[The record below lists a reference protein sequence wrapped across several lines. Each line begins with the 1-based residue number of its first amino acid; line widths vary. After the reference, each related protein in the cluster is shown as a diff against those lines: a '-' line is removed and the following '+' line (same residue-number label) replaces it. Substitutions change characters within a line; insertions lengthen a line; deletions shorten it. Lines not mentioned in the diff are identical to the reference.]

1 MDKNGAK
8 KESLLDRLL
17 ARQDAEFRATVEE
30 LVRKQGWDEN
40 DPNFLIGIATG
51 QIQLLLKEMPTVMD
65 ATFDKGLTK
74 LSGKLTEL
82 QKWQSLQQTIINDA
96 VKKFSTVSE
105 RFIQQ
110 LDTCTDTLTAEVRD
124 ATKEVKD
131 AAKEVKNACSDIQ
144 QQRDDTVTSIKGLN
158 DSHAKRSKSID
169 DKYTSLKQTIDA
181 LEIKMMGMMFAAN
194 RISTLGILGAVSV
207 LGFCMGVA
215 FLTGSSV
222 YSMFQAQKIT
232 SAFFWELVRWG
243 LGSGYV
249 VTALI
254 LGGIFVRKIGDYDWD
269 NIGYLLIW
277 IGVGLG
283 LVLPLKT
290 IGIIPL
296 HWFGT

>member
-1 MDKNGAK
+1 
-8 KESLLDRLL
+8 
-17 ARQDAEFRATVEE
+17 
-30 LVRKQGWDEN
+30 
-40 DPNFLIGIATG
+40 
-51 QIQLLLKEMPTVMD
+51 MPTVMD

-74 LSGKLTEL
+74 LSGKLAEL

-96 VKKFSTVSE
+96 VKKFSTVSDK
-105 RFIQQ
+105 FIQQ
-110 LDTCTDTLTAEVRD
+110 LDTCTDTLTAEIRD
-124 ATKEVKD
+124 AALEVKE
-131 AAKEVKNACSDIQ
+131 ARSDIQ
-144 QQRDDTVTSIKGLN
+144 QHRDDTVASIKGFK
-158 DSHAKRSKSID
+158 DSHARRSKSID
-169 DKYTSLKQTIDA
+169 DKYISLKQTIDA
-181 LEIKMMGMMFAAN
+181 LEVKMTGMMFAAN

-222 YSMFQAQKIT
+222 YSMFQANKIT

-243 LGSGYV
+243 LSSGYV

-269 NIGYLLIW
+269 NLGYLLIFF
-277 IGVGLG
+277 GVGIG

-296 HWFGT
+296 

>member
-1 MDKNGAK
+1 MDRPRTK

-51 QIQLLLKEMPTVMD
+51 QIQILLQEMPTVMD
-65 ATFDKGLTK
+65 ATFDRGLTK

-96 VKKFSTVSE
+96 VKKFSTVSDK
-105 RFIQQ
+105 FIQQ

-124 ATKEVKD
+124 AAQEVKS
-131 AAKEVKNACSDIQ
+131 ARSDIQ
-144 QQRDDTVTSIKGLN
+144 QHRNETVASIKGLRN
-158 DSHAKRSKSID
+158 DHVKRTDDID
-169 DKYTSLKQTIDA
+169 AKYTSLKQTLDA
-181 LEIKMMGMMFAAN
+181 FEIKMTGMMFAAN
-194 RISTLGILGAVSV
+194 RVSTLGILGSVSV
-207 LGFCMGVA
+207 LGFCMCFA
-215 FLTGSSV
+215 FLFGSRT
-222 YSMFQAQKIT
+222 YSMYDSHKIT

-243 LGSGYV
+243 IASGYV
-249 VTALI
+249 VSAFI

-269 NIGYLLIW
+269 KIGYILVF

>member
-8 KESLLDRLL
+8 KQSLLDRLL

-51 QIQLLLKEMPTVMD
+51 QIQILLKEMPTLMD
-65 ATFDKGLTK
+65 ATFDKNLTK

-96 VKKFSTVSE
+96 VKKFSAVSDK
-105 RFIQQ
+105 FIQR
-110 LDTCTDTLTAEVRD
+110 LDTCTDTLTAEIRD
-124 ATKEVKD
+124 AALEVKE
-131 AAKEVKNACSDIQ
+131 ARADIKQ
-144 QQRDDTVTSIKGLN
+144 HRDDTVTSIKGFK

-169 DKYTSLKQTIDA
+169 DKYISLKQTIDA
-181 LEIKMMGMMFAAN
+181 LEVKMTGMMFAAN
-194 RISTLGILGAVSV
+194 RISTLGTLGAVSV

-222 YSMFQAQKIT
+222 YSMFQANKIT
-232 SAFFWELVRWG
+232 NTFFWELVRWG
-243 LGSGYV
+243 LSSGYI

-269 NIGYLLIW
+269 KLGYLLIFF
-277 IGVGLG
+277 GVGIG

-296 HWFGT
+296 

>member
-1 MDKNGAK
+1 VDKFGAK

-65 ATFDKGLTK
+65 TTLDRGLTK
-74 LSGKLTEL
+74 LSIKLTEL
-82 QKWQSLQQTIINDA
+82 QKWQSLQQTIIDDA
-96 VKKFSTVSE
+96 VKKFSTVSDK
-105 RFIQQ
+105 FIQQ
-110 LDTCTDTLTAEVRD
+110 LDTCTDTLTAEVRS
-124 ATKEVKD
+124 ATREVKSARD
-131 AAKEVKNACSDIQ
+131 DIQ
-144 QQRDDTVTSIKGLN
+144 QQRDETVDSIKGLKN
-158 DSHAKRSKSID
+158 DHVKRTDNID
-169 DKYTSLKQTIDA
+169 AKYTSLKQTLDA
-181 LEIKMMGMMFAAN
+181 LEVKMTGMMFAAN
-194 RISTLGILGAVSV
+194 RISTLGILGSVSV

-222 YSMFQAQKIT
+222 YSMFQAHKIT

-243 LGSGYV
+243 LVSGYI

-254 LGGIFVRKIGDYDWD
+254 LGGIFVRKIGDYDYD
-269 NIGYLLIW
+269 NIGYLLIFA
-277 IGVGLG
+277 GVGLA

-296 HWFGT
+296 RLFGT

>member
-8 KESLLDRLL
+8 KQSLLDRLL

-51 QIQLLLKEMPTVMD
+51 QIQILLKEMPTLMD
-65 ATFDKGLTK
+65 ATFDQSLTK

-96 VKKFSTVSE
+96 VKKFSTVSDK
-105 RFIQQ
+105 FIQQ

-124 ATKEVKD
+124 AAIEVKE
-131 AAKEVKNACSDIQ
+131 ARADIQ
-144 QQRDDTVTSIKGLN
+144 QHRDETVASIKGFK
-158 DSHAKRSKSID
+158 DSHARRSKSID
-169 DKYTSLKQTIDA
+169 DKYISLKQTIDA
-181 LEIKMMGMMFAAN
+181 LEVKMTGMMFAAN

-222 YSMFQAQKIT
+222 YSMFQANKIT
-232 SAFFWELVRWG
+232 SAFFWELVKWG
-243 LGSGYV
+243 LSSGYV

-269 NIGYLLIW
+269 KLGYLLIFF
-277 IGVGLG
+277 GVGIG

-296 HWFGT
+296 

>member
-1 MDKNGAK
+1 MDKNEAK
-8 KESLLDRLL
+8 KQSLLDRLL

-51 QIQLLLKEMPTVMD
+51 QIQILLQEMPTVMD

-96 VKKFSTVSE
+96 VKKFSTVSDK
-105 RFIQQ
+105 FIQQ

-124 ATKEVKD
+124 AAGEVKS
-131 AAKEVKNACSDIQ
+131 ARADIQ
-144 QQRDDTVTSIKGLN
+144 QHRDDTVASIKGFK

-181 LEIKMMGMMFAAN
+181 LEVKMTGMMFAAN

-222 YSMFQAQKIT
+222 YSMFQANKIT

-243 LGSGYV
+243 LSSGYV

-269 NIGYLLIW
+269 KIGYLLIFF
-277 IGVGLG
+277 GVGIG

-296 HWFGT
+296 

>member
-30 LVRKQGWDEN
+30 LVRKQGWPED
-40 DPNFLIGIATG
+40 DPSFLIGIATG
-51 QIQLLLKEMPTVMD
+51 QIQVLLKEMPTAMD

-82 QKWQSLQQTIINDA
+82 QKWQTLQQTIINDA
-96 VKKFSTVSE
+96 VTKLSTASDL
-105 RFIQQ
+105 FIEK
-110 LDTCTDTLTAEVRD
+110 LDTSTDTLVA
-124 ATKEVKD
+124 
-131 AAKEVKNACSDIQ
+131 EVKNAAQAVKDASSDIET
-144 QQRDDTVTSIKGLN
+144 QRERTVTSIKN
-158 DSHAKRSKSID
+158 FKDSHEKRSKRIE
-169 DKYTSLKQTIDA
+169 DKHQTLEKTIDA
-181 LEIKMMGMMFAAN
+181 LEVKMTGMMFAAN
-194 RISTLGILGAVSV
+194 RISMLGILGTVSV

-222 YSMFQAQKIT
+222 YSMFQAHKIT

-243 LGSGYV
+243 LGSGFIV
-249 VTALI
+249 SAFI

-269 NIGYLLIW
+269 KMGNLLVFIGI
-277 IGVGLG
+277 GLG

>member
-1 MDKNGAK
+1 VDNRAK

-51 QIQLLLKEMPTVMD
+51 QIQILLKEMPTVMD

-74 LSGKLTEL
+74 LSLKLTEL
-82 QKWQSLQQTIINDA
+82 QKWQSLQQTIINDT
-96 VKKFSTVSE
+96 VKKFSTVSDK
-105 RFIQQ
+105 FIQQ
-110 LDTCTDTLTAEVRD
+110 LDTCTDTLTAEVRS
-124 ATKEVKD
+124 AASEVKS
-131 AAKEVKNACSDIQ
+131 ARSDIQ
-144 QQRDDTVTSIKGLN
+144 QQRNDTVASIKDLKS
-158 DSHAKRSKSID
+158 DHVKRTDNID
-169 DKYTSLKQTIDA
+169 AKYTSLKQTVDA
-181 LEIKMMGMMFAAN
+181 LEVKMTGMMFAAN
-194 RISTLGILGAVSV
+194 RISMLGILGTVSV

-215 FLTGSSV
+215 FLTGSST
-222 YSMFQAQKIT
+222 YSMFQAHKIP

-243 LGSGYV
+243 LCSGYV
-249 VTALI
+249 VSAFI

-269 NIGYLLIW
+269 KIGYILVF
-277 IGVGLG
+277 IGIGLG

-296 HWFGT
+296 HLFSPT

>member
-1 MDKNGAK
+1 MDKNGAR

-51 QIQLLLKEMPTVMD
+51 QIQILLKEMPTVMD

-74 LSGKLTEL
+74 LSLKLTEL

-96 VKKFSTVSE
+96 VKKFSTVSDK
-105 RFIQQ
+105 FIQQ

-124 ATKEVKD
+124 AALEVKS
-131 AAKEVKNACSDIQ
+131 ARSDIQ
-144 QQRDDTVTSIKGLN
+144 QHRNETVASIKGLRS
-158 DSHAKRSKSID
+158 DHVKRTDNID
-169 DKYTSLKQTIDA
+169 AKYTSLKQTLDA
-181 LEIKMMGMMFAAN
+181 LEVKMTGMMFAAN
-194 RISTLGILGAVSV
+194 RISMLGILGTVSV

-222 YSMFQAQKIT
+222 YSMFQANKIT

-254 LGGIFVRKIGDYDWD
+254 LGGIFVRKIGDDDWD
-269 NIGYLLIW
+269 KIGYILVF

-296 HWFGT
+296 

>member
-1 MDKNGAK
+1 MDKFGA

-17 ARQDAEFRATVEE
+17 ARQDPEFRATVEE

-51 QIQLLLKEMPTVMD
+51 QIQILLKEMPTLMD
-65 ATFDKGLTK
+65 ATFDKSLTK
-74 LSGKLTEL
+74 LSGKLAEL

-96 VKKFSTVSE
+96 VKKFSTVSDK
-105 RFIQQ
+105 FIQQ
-110 LDTCTDTLTAEVRD
+110 LDTCTDTLTAEIRD
-124 ATKEVKD
+124 AALEVKE
-131 AAKEVKNACSDIQ
+131 ARSDIQ
-144 QQRDDTVTSIKGLN
+144 QHRDDTVASIKGFK

-169 DKYTSLKQTIDA
+169 DKYISLKQTIDA
-181 LEIKMMGMMFAAN
+181 LEVKMTGMMFAAN
-194 RISTLGILGAVSV
+194 RISTLGILGSVSV

-222 YSMFQAQKIT
+222 YSMFQANKIT

-269 NIGYLLIW
+269 NIGYLLIFL
-277 IGVGLG
+277 GVGLG

-296 HWFGT
+296 

>member
-1 MDKNGAK
+1 MDKFGA

-17 ARQDAEFRATVEE
+17 ARQDPEFRATVEE

-51 QIQLLLKEMPTVMD
+51 QIQILLKEMPTLMD
-65 ATFDKGLTK
+65 TTFDRGLTK

-96 VKKFSTVSE
+96 VKKFSTVSDK
-105 RFIQQ
+105 FIQQ
-110 LDTCTDTLTAEVRD
+110 LDTCTDTLTAEVRS
-124 ATKEVKD
+124 AALEVKS
-131 AAKEVKNACSDIQ
+131 ARSDIQ
-144 QQRDDTVTSIKGLN
+144 QHRNDTVASIKGLKS
-158 DSHAKRSKSID
+158 DHVKRTDNID
-169 DKYTSLKQTIDA
+169 ARYTSLKQTVDA
-181 LEIKMMGMMFAAN
+181 LEIKMTGMMFAAN
-194 RISTLGILGAVSV
+194 RISTLGILGSVSV

-222 YSMFQAQKIT
+222 YSMFQANKIT

-269 NIGYLLIW
+269 NIGYLLIFA
-277 IGVGLG
+277 GVGLG

>member
-1 MDKNGAK
+1 MDRPRTK

-51 QIQLLLKEMPTVMD
+51 QIQILLQEMPTVMD
-65 ATFDKGLTK
+65 ATFDQGLTK

-96 VKKFSTVSE
+96 VKKFSTVSDK
-105 RFIQQ
+105 FIKQ

-124 ATKEVKD
+124 AAQEVKD
-131 AAKEVKNACSDIQ
+131 ARADIQ
-144 QQRDDTVTSIKGLN
+144 QQRNETVTSIKGFK
-158 DSHAKRSKSID
+158 DSHSKRSKSIE
-169 DKYTSLKQTIDA
+169 DKYTSLQQTIDA
-181 LEIKMMGMMFAAN
+181 FEIKMTGMMFAAN

-222 YSMFQAQKIT
+222 YSMFQANKIT
-232 SAFFWELVRWG
+232 SAFFWELVKWG
-243 LGSGYV
+243 LSSGYV

-269 NIGYLLIW
+269 NLGYLLIFF
-277 IGVGLG
+277 GVGIG

-296 HWFGT
+296 

>member
-1 MDKNGAK
+1 MDKNGAR

-74 LSGKLTEL
+74 LSLKLTEL
-82 QKWQSLQQTIINDA
+82 QKWQTLQQTIINDA
-96 VKKFSTVSE
+96 VKKFSTVSDK
-105 RFIQQ
+105 FIQQ
-110 LDTCTDTLTAEVRD
+110 LDTCTDTLTAEVRS
-124 ATKEVKD
+124 AASEVKS
-131 AAKEVKNACSDIQ
+131 ARADIQ
-144 QQRDDTVTSIKGLN
+144 QHRNETVASIKGLGN
-158 DSHAKRSKSID
+158 DHVKRTDNID
-169 DKYTSLKQTIDA
+169 AKYTSLKQTIDA
-181 LEIKMMGMMFAAN
+181 LEVKMTGMMFAAN
-194 RISTLGILGAVSV
+194 RISMFGILGTVSV

-222 YSMFQAQKIT
+222 YSMFQAHKIT

-249 VTALI
+249 VTAFI

-269 NIGYLLIW
+269 KIGNLLVF
-277 IGVGLG
+277 IGVTLA

-296 HWFGT
+296 H

>member
-1 MDKNGAK
+1 MDKNGAR

-51 QIQLLLKEMPTVMD
+51 QIQILLKEMPTVMD
-65 ATFDKGLTK
+65 ATFDQGLTK
-74 LSGKLTEL
+74 LSLKLTEL

-96 VKKFSTVSE
+96 VKKFSTVSDK
-105 RFIQQ
+105 FIQQ

-124 ATKEVKD
+124 AALEVK
-131 AAKEVKNACSDIQ
+131 AARSDIQ
-144 QQRDDTVTSIKGLN
+144 QHRNETVASIKGLRS
-158 DSHAKRSKSID
+158 DHVKRTDNID
-169 DKYTSLKQTIDA
+169 AKYTSLKQTLDA
-181 LEIKMMGMMFAAN
+181 LEIKMTGMMFAAN
-194 RISTLGILGAVSV
+194 RISTLGILGSVSV
-207 LGFCMGVA
+207 LGFCMGFA

-222 YSMFQAQKIT
+222 YAMFQAHKIP

-243 LGSGYV
+243 LCSGYV
-249 VTALI
+249 VSALI
-254 LGGIFVRKIGDYDWD
+254 LGGIFVRKIGDYEWD
-269 NIGYLLIW
+269 KIGYILVF

-296 HWFGT
+296 HLFGT

>member
-1 MDKNGAK
+1 MDKNGAR

-51 QIQLLLKEMPTVMD
+51 QIQILLKEMPTVMD

-74 LSGKLTEL
+74 LSLKLTEL
-82 QKWQSLQQTIINDA
+82 QKWQTLQQTIINDA
-96 VKKFSTVSE
+96 VKKFSTVSDK
-105 RFIQQ
+105 FIQQ
-110 LDTCTDTLTAEVRD
+110 LDTCTDTLTAEVRS
-124 ATKEVKD
+124 AALEVKS
-131 AAKEVKNACSDIQ
+131 ARVDIQ
-144 QQRDDTVTSIKGLN
+144 QQRNDTVASIKGFK
-158 DSHAKRSKSID
+158 DSHAKRSKNIED
-169 DKYTSLKQTIDA
+169 QHKNLEQTIDA
-181 LEIKMMGMMFAAN
+181 LEVKMTGMMFAAN
-194 RISTLGILGAVSV
+194 RISMLGILGTVSV

-222 YSMFQAQKIT
+222 YSMFQAHKIT

-249 VTALI
+249 VTAFI
-254 LGGIFVRKIGDYDWD
+254 LGGIFVRKIGDDDWD
-269 NIGYLLIW
+269 KIGYILVF

-296 HWFGT
+296 

>member
-1 MDKNGAK
+1 
-8 KESLLDRLL
+8 
-17 ARQDAEFRATVEE
+17 
-30 LVRKQGWDEN
+30 
-40 DPNFLIGIATG
+40 
-51 QIQLLLKEMPTVMD
+51 MPTVMD

-82 QKWQSLQQTIINDA
+82 QKWQSLQQTIINDT
-96 VKKFSTVSE
+96 VKKFSTVSD

-110 LDTCTDTLTAEVRD
+110 LDTCTDTLTAEVRS
-124 ATKEVKD
+124 AASEVKS
-131 AAKEVKNACSDIQ
+131 ARSDIQ
-144 QQRDDTVTSIKGLN
+144 QQRNDTVASIKDLKS
-158 DSHAKRSKSID
+158 DHVKRTDNID
-169 DKYTSLKQTIDA
+169 AKYTSLKQTLDA
-181 LEIKMMGMMFAAN
+181 LEIKMTGMMFAAN
-194 RISTLGILGAVSV
+194 RISMLGILGTVSV

-222 YSMFQAQKIT
+222 YSMFQAHKIT

-269 NIGYLLIW
+269 NIGYLLIFA
-277 IGVGLG
+277 GVGLG

-296 HWFGT
+296 

>member
-1 MDKNGAK
+1 VDNNRAK

-96 VKKFSTVSE
+96 VKKFSTVSDK
-105 RFIQQ
+105 FIQQ

-124 ATKEVKD
+124 AAREVKS
-131 AAKEVKNACSDIQ
+131 ARSDIQ
-144 QQRDDTVTSIKGLN
+144 QQRDDTVASIK
-158 DSHAKRSKSID
+158 DFKDTHAKTSKSIE
-169 DKYTSLKQTIDA
+169 DKYTNLEQTMAA
-181 LEIKMMGMMFAAN
+181 LEVKMRGMMFAAN
-194 RISTLGILGAVSV
+194 RASSLGILGSVSV
-207 LGFCMGVA
+207 LGFCMGFA
-215 FLTGSSV
+215 FLAGSSV
-222 YSMFQAQKIT
+222 YAMFQAHKIP

-243 LGSGYV
+243 LCSGYV
-249 VTALI
+249 VSAFI

-269 NIGYLLIW
+269 KIGYILVF
-277 IGVGLG
+277 IGIGLG

-296 HWFGT
+296 HLFSPT

>member
-1 MDKNGAK
+1 VDKNGAK

-51 QIQLLLKEMPTVMD
+51 QIQILLKEMPTVMD
-65 ATFDKGLTK
+65 ATFDRGLTK

-82 QKWQSLQQTIINDA
+82 QKWQSLQQNIINDA
-96 VKKFSTVSE
+96 VKKFSTVSDK
-105 RFIQQ
+105 FIQR
-110 LDTCTDTLTAEVRD
+110 LDTCTDTLTAEVRS
-124 ATKEVKD
+124 AALEVKS
-131 AAKEVKNACSDIQ
+131 ARSDIQ
-144 QQRDDTVTSIKGLN
+144 QQRNDTVASIKDLGN
-158 DSHAKRSKSID
+158 DHVKRTDNID
-169 DKYTSLKQTIDA
+169 AKYTSLKQTLDA
-181 LEIKMMGMMFAAN
+181 LEVKMTGMMFAAN
-194 RISTLGILGAVSV
+194 RISTLGILGSVSV

-222 YSMFQAQKIT
+222 YSMFQAHKIT

-249 VTALI
+249 VTVLI
-254 LGGIFVRKIGDYDWD
+254 LGGIFVRKIGDYDYD
-269 NIGYLLIW
+269 NIGYLLIFF
-277 IGVGLG
+277 GVGLG

-296 HWFGT
+296 HLFGT

>member
-1 MDKNGAK
+1 MDKNGAR

-51 QIQLLLKEMPTVMD
+51 QIQILLKEMPTVMD
-65 ATFDKGLTK
+65 ATFDKGLSK
-74 LSGKLTEL
+74 LSLKLTEL
-82 QKWQSLQQTIINDA
+82 QKWQTLQQTIINDT
-96 VKKFSTVSE
+96 VKKFSTVSDK
-105 RFIQQ
+105 FIQR

-124 ATKEVKD
+124 AASEVK
-131 AAKEVKNACSDIQ
+131 AARADIQ
-144 QQRDDTVTSIKGLN
+144 QQRNETVASIKGFK
-158 DSHAKRSKSID
+158 DSHENRSKRIE
-169 DKYTSLKQTIDA
+169 DKHKNLEQTIDA
-181 LEIKMMGMMFAAN
+181 LEVKMTGMMFAAN
-194 RISTLGILGAVSV
+194 RINILGILGTVSV

-215 FLTGSSV
+215 FLTGGSV
-222 YSMFQAQKIT
+222 YSMFQANKIT

-269 NIGYLLIW
+269 KIGNLLVF
-277 IGVGLG
+277 IGVTLA

-296 HWFGT
+296 H

>member
-1 MDKNGAK
+1 MDKNGAR

-74 LSGKLTEL
+74 LSLKLTEL
-82 QKWQSLQQTIINDA
+82 QKWQTLQQTIINDT
-96 VKKFSTVSE
+96 VKKFSTVSDK
-105 RFIQQ
+105 FIQQ

-124 ATKEVKD
+124 AALEVKS
-131 AAKEVKNACSDIQ
+131 ARADIQ
-144 QQRDDTVTSIKGLN
+144 QQRNETVASIQGFK
-158 DSHAKRSKSID
+158 DSHENRSKRIE
-169 DKYTSLKQTIDA
+169 DKHKNLEQTIDA
-181 LEIKMMGMMFAAN
+181 LEVKMTGMMFAAN
-194 RISTLGILGAVSV
+194 RINILGILGTVSV

-215 FLTGSSV
+215 FLTGGSV
-222 YSMFQAQKIT
+222 YSMFQANKIT

-269 NIGYLLIW
+269 KIGNLLVF
-277 IGVGLG
+277 IGVTLA

-296 HWFGT
+296 H

>member
-1 MDKNGAK
+1 MDKFGA

-17 ARQDAEFRATVEE
+17 ARQDPEFRATVEE

-51 QIQLLLKEMPTVMD
+51 QIQILLKEMPTLMD
-65 ATFDKGLTK
+65 ATFDKSLTK
-74 LSGKLTEL
+74 LSGKLAEL

-96 VKKFSTVSE
+96 VKKFSTVSDK
-105 RFIQQ
+105 FIQQ
-110 LDTCTDTLTAEVRD
+110 LDTCTDTLTAEIRD
-124 ATKEVKD
+124 AALEVKE
-131 AAKEVKNACSDIQ
+131 ARSDIQ
-144 QQRDDTVTSIKGLN
+144 QHRDDTVASIKGFK

-169 DKYTSLKQTIDA
+169 DKYISLKQTIDA
-181 LEIKMMGMMFAAN
+181 LEVKMTGMMFAAN
-194 RISTLGILGAVSV
+194 RISTLGILGSVSV

-222 YSMFQAQKIT
+222 YSMFQAHKIT

-243 LGSGYV
+243 LSSGYV
-249 VTALI
+249 VSGLI

-269 NIGYLLIW
+269 KIGYILVF

-283 LVLPLKT
+283 LILPLKT

-296 HWFGT
+296 HGFGT

>member
-30 LVRKQGWDEN
+30 LVRKQGWPED
-40 DPNFLIGIATG
+40 DPSFLIGIATG
-51 QIQLLLKEMPTVMD
+51 QIQVLLKEMPTAMD

-74 LSGKLTEL
+74 LSLKLTEL
-82 QKWQSLQQTIINDA
+82 QKWQTLQQTIINDA
-96 VKKFSTVSE
+96 VKKFSTVSDK
-105 RFIQQ
+105 FIQQ

-124 ATKEVKD
+124 AALEVKS
-131 AAKEVKNACSDIQ
+131 ARSDIQ
-144 QQRDDTVTSIKGLN
+144 QHRNETVASIKGLRS
-158 DSHAKRSKSID
+158 DHVKRTDNID
-169 DKYTSLKQTIDA
+169 AKYTSLKQTLDA
-181 LEIKMMGMMFAAN
+181 LEIKMTGMMFAAN
-194 RISTLGILGAVSV
+194 RISMLGILGTVSV

-222 YSMFQAQKIT
+222 YSMFQANKIT

-254 LGGIFVRKIGDYDWD
+254 LGGIFVRKIGDDDWD
-269 NIGYLLIW
+269 KIGYILVF

-296 HWFGT
+296 